1 MALWELS
8 LSILNYCVSRYDK
21 ITCLIISKN
30 NFHVRNQSILL
41 SSDNSKVCL
50 CPTNKYLSDK
60 NPCPA
65 DRRGIYSEVVNSI
78 IHTMEKKKASLS
90 SCANK
95 GRNNTSDPATY
106 RYYIRLNS
114 VDNAR
119 FLSLLEQSG
128 MTNKSQFIIKRIFEE
143 SFKVIKIDTSAMDYY
158 TRLTNLFGQFRA
170 VGVNYNQVVKV
181 LNTNFSENKARA
193 LLYKLKKET
202 IQLVNLNRQILD
214 LTREFEEKHFKIIQ
228 P

>member
-1 MALWELS
+1 M
-8 LSILNYCVSRYDK
+8 
-21 ITCLIISKN
+21 
-30 NFHVRNQSILL
+30 RNRSILL

-50 CPTNKYLSDK
+50 CRTNKYLSDK

-78 IHTMEKKKASLS
+78 IHTMEKKKSSLS

-128 MTNKSQFIIKRIFEE
+128 MTNKSQFIVKRIFSEP
-143 SFKVIKIDTSAMDYY
+143 FRVLKIDKSAHDYY
-158 TRLTNLFGQFRA
+158 SRLTNIFSQFRA
-170 VGVNYNQVVKV
+170 IGVNYNQVVKV
-181 LNTNFSENKARA
+181 LNANFSENKARV
-193 LLYKLKKET
+193 LLYKLEKST
-202 IQLVNLNRQILD
+202 VQLVTLAQQVIS
-214 LTREFEEKHFKIIQ
+214 LTKDFETKYSHNDSEN
-228 P
+228 

>member
-1 MALWELS
+1 
-8 LSILNYCVSRYDK
+8 
-21 ITCLIISKN
+21 
-30 NFHVRNQSILL
+30 
-41 SSDNSKVCL
+41 
-50 CPTNKYLSDK
+50 
-60 NPCPA
+60 
-65 DRRGIYSEVVNSI
+65 
-78 IHTMEKKKASLS
+78 MEKKKASLS

-143 SFKVIKIDTSAMDYY
+143 SFKVIKFDTSAMDYY

-193 LLYKLKKET
+193 LLYKLEKET